1 MALTTQQNRQSAAAM
16 ALPFLTPTA
25 GPGATYSIPADQRMA
40 VSFCYSGIYV
50 FPTAVCLGHFHIKEI
65 RFELATKLGTVVTD
79 PEQWETICVKN
90 NIKFNVQLKQ
100 PLVFTKRLSKVL
112 NSDDC

>member
-1 MALTTQQNRQSAAAM
+1 MALTNQQNRQSAAAM

-25 GPGATYSIPADQRMA
+25 VPGATYSIPADQRLA

-50 FPTAVCLGHFHIKEI
+50 FSTAVCLGHFHVEEI
-65 RFELATKLGTVVTD
+65 NFGLITKTGSVVTD

-90 NIKFNVQLKQ
+90 DIKFNIQLQQ
-100 PLVFTKRLSKVL
+100 PLVFTKRLASVL
-112 NSDDC
+112 LSEDC